1 MPFLATIV
9 YTDNYFFVYL
19 HVMNLITRLT
29 TLLLA
34 FTLVACGG
42 STTENGGN
50 NAIEERVKEPVFL
63 YGIDIEGYTIEND
76 TVRMGETVGGI
87 LGRRG
92 VSAVM
97 VDRLDKASKEV
108 FPLRKIR
115 ADNAYTTFTR
125 HTTDSLGQ
133 HTKLDYI
140 VYHKNAIDYVVFGFV
155 GDSVS
160 VSLGSR
166 PVELVRKRCEASITS
181 SLWGTIM
188 EQNLPYALAAEFE
201 DIYQWTVDFFG
212 IQAGDSFKVVY
223 DEKIVDGESVGIGRI
238 WGAEFDHGGKQYFAI
253 PYAQEQGKLRYWESN
268 GESLRKQFLKAPLK
282 YTRISSKFSKSRF
295 HPVHK
300 VYRPHHGVDYAAP
313 AGTPVHSV
321 ADGTVIFAGWDRGGG
336 GNTLKIK
343 HAGNLETGYLHLKSF
358 AKGIKVGTRVS
369 QGQLIGYVGSTGSST
384 GPHLDYRIKKN
395 GTPIDPL
402 KMPQEPAEPISAEH
416 KAEFEAIR
424 DRVIAEL
431 EGREVVGG
439 VITEEDIF
447 PAQNKQ

>member
-1 MPFLATIV
+1 M
-9 YTDNYFFVYL
+9 YT
-19 HVMNLITRLT
+19 MNSIKYIS
-29 TLLLA
+29 TLLLVL
-34 FTLVACGG
+34 LVAGCGG
-42 STTENGGN
+42 GSAETKSENSVV
-50 NAIEERVKEPVFL
+50 EEVVAPTLL
-63 YGIDIEGYTIEND
+63 YGIDIDGYEIVND

-92 VSAVM
+92 ISAVT
-97 VDRLDKASKEV
+97 VDRLDKASKEI

-125 HTTDSLGQ
+125 SYTDSLGE
-133 HTKLDYI
+133 HTSLDYI

-166 PVELVRKRCEASITS
+166 PVEVIRKRCDAEITS

-188 EQNLPYALAAEFE
+188 EQELPYALAAEFE

-223 DEKIVDGESVGIGRI
+223 DEKMVDGQSVGIGRI
-238 WGAEFDHGGKQYFAI
+238 WGAEFVHGGKQYYAI
-253 PYAQEQGKLRYWESN
+253 PYAQEGKLRYWEAN

-282 YTRISSKFSKSRF
+282 YTRISSKFSKARL
-295 HPVHK
+295 HPVYK

-321 ADGTVIFAGWDRGGG
+321 ADGTVTFAGWDKGGG
-336 GNTLKIK
+336 GNTIKIK
-343 HAGNLETGYLHLKSF
+343 HAGSLETGYLHLKSF

-369 QGQLIGYVGSTGSST
+369 QGQLIGYVGSTGAST
-384 GPHLDYRIKKN
+384 GHHLDFRIKKN

-402 KMPQEPAEPISAEH
+402 KMPQEPAEPISSAN
-416 KAEFEAIR
+416 KAAFEAVR

-431 EGREVVGG
+431 DGKEIVGG
-439 VITEEDIF
+439 AITEQDIF
-447 PAQNKQ
+447 PTTQSE

>member
-1 MPFLATIV
+1 MLS
-9 YTDNYFFVYL
+9 L
-19 HVMNLITRLT
+19 RVMNFIIRLT
-29 TLLLA
+29 ALLL
-34 FTLVACGG
+34 TLSVVACGG
-42 STTENGGN
+42 GSTETGDNS
-50 NAIEERVKEPVFL
+50 IEEVAKEPVLL
-63 YGIDIEGYTIEND
+63 YGIDIEGYTIEHD

-92 VSAVM
+92 ISAVM
-97 VDRLDKASKEV
+97 VDRLDKSSKEV

-125 HTTDSLGQ
+125 HSVDSLGE
-133 HTKLDYI
+133 HDELDYI

-188 EQNLPYALAAEFE
+188 EKDLPYALAAEFE

-253 PYAQEQGKLRYWESN
+253 PYAQEAGKLRYWEAN

-282 YTRISSKFSKSRF
+282 YTRISSKFSKSRL

-358 AKGIKVGTRVS
+358 AKGIKVGSRVS
-369 QGQLIGYVGSTGSST
+369 QGQLIGYVGSTGAST

-395 GTPIDPL
+395 GTPINPL
-402 KMPQEPAEPISAEH
+402 KMPQEPAEPIAEAH
-416 KAEFEAIR
+416 KAKFEAIR
-424 DRVIAEL
+424 DRVVAEL
-431 EGREVVGG
+431 EGREVEGG
-439 VITEEDIF
+439 IITEADIF
-447 PAQNKQ
+447 PSAKSE

>member
-1 MPFLATIV
+1 MLS
-9 YTDNYFFVYL
+9 L
-19 HVMNLITRLT
+19 RVMNFIIRLT
-29 TLLLA
+29 ALLL
-34 FTLVACGG
+34 TLSVVACGG
-42 STTENGGN
+42 GSTETGENS
-50 NAIEERVKEPVFL
+50 IEEVAKEPVLL
-63 YGIDIEGYTIEND
+63 YGIDIEGYTIEHD

-92 VSAVM
+92 ISAVM
-97 VDRLDKASKEV
+97 VDRLDKSSKEV

-125 HTTDSLGQ
+125 HSVDSLGE
-133 HTKLDYI
+133 HDELDYI

-188 EQNLPYALAAEFE
+188 EKDLPYALAAEFE

-253 PYAQEQGKLRYWESN
+253 PYAQEAGKLRYWEAN

-282 YTRISSKFSKSRF
+282 YTRISSKFSKSRL

-358 AKGIKVGTRVS
+358 AKGIKVGSRVS
-369 QGQLIGYVGSTGSST
+369 QGQLIGYVGSTGAST

-402 KMPQEPAEPISAEH
+402 KMPQEPAEPIAEAH
-416 KAEFEAIR
+416 KAKFEAIR
-424 DRVIAEL
+424 DRVVAEL
-431 EGREVVGG
+431 EGRDVEGG
-439 VITEEDIF
+439 IITEADIF
-447 PAQNKQ
+447 PSAKSE

>member
-1 MPFLATIV
+1 
-9 YTDNYFFVYL
+9 
-19 HVMNLITRLT
+19 MNEEVVEP
-29 TLLLA
+29 TL
-34 FTLVACGG
+34 
-42 STTENGGN
+42 
-50 NAIEERVKEPVFL
+50 L
-63 YGIDIEGYTIEND
+63 YGIDIDGYEIEND

-92 VSAVM
+92 VSAVTI
-97 VDRLDKASKEV
+97 DRLDKASKDV

-125 HTTDSLGQ
+125 SYTDSLGE
-133 HTKLDYI
+133 HTTLDYI

-160 VSLGSR
+160 ISLGSR
-166 PVELVRKRCEASITS
+166 PVEIVRKRCDAAITS

-188 EQNLPYALAAEFE
+188 EQDLPYALAAEFE

-223 DEKIVDGESVGIGRI
+223 DEKIVDGQSVGIGRI
-238 WGAEFDHGGKQYFAI
+238 WGAEFVHGGKLYYAI
-253 PYAQEQGKLRYWESN
+253 PYAQDGKLRYWEAN

-282 YTRISSKFSKSRF
+282 YTRISSKFSKARL
-295 HPVHK
+295 HPVYK

-313 AGTPVHSV
+313 AGTPVHAV
-321 ADGTVIFAGWDRGGG
+321 ADGTVTFRGWDKGGG

-358 AKGIKVGTRVS
+358 AKGITVGTRVS
-369 QGQLIGYVGSTGSST
+369 QGQLIGYVGSTGAST
-384 GPHLDYRIKKN
+384 GPHLDFRIKKN

-402 KMPQEPAEPISAEH
+402 KMPQEPAEPIASAH
-416 KAEFEAIR
+416 KAAFEAIR

-431 EGREVVGG
+431 DGKDVEGGI
-439 VITEEDIF
+439 ITEQDIF
-447 PAQNKQ
+447 PTPKSE